1 VVQDNDYAIWNRFG
15 IRAWPTAVLVDK
27 KGVIRH
33 QHIGEGGYEETEA
46 VIRELLAER
55 E

>member
-1 VVQDNDYAIWNRFG
+1 VVQENDYAIWNRSDPG
-15 IRAWPTAVLVDK
+15 WRRRPVDK

-33 QHIGEGGYEETEA
+33 QHIGEGGYEETRRHPSA
-46 VIRELLAER
+46 PGER